1 MLWAAAMGIKVGG
14 LSRTV
19 AQPRPHADRLPNE
32 DSSCDSRHE
41 CVPRATTRPPL
52 ACTVCSTRVRAG
64 IRAKFSTIMLG
75 ISSTR
80 LISCESWFIFFF
92 RKKFSS
98 IEYLGFLNDTIRL
111 SWRRYFCYDFVTLG
125 NVWIYNVC
133 VSKVF
138 QFRIYS
144 MMNWEDEIQNRQDA
158 RRRRGEYYIFLNL
171 KFWN

>member
-64 IRAKFSTIMLG
+64 IRAKFCTIMLG
-75 ISSTR
+75 ISSFEVDFVRIAVESSFFYRKEIFIDRVSNVSLVLRAKSWKLLNDPSRIR
-80 LISCESWFIFFF
+80 LVFLYNLKFIFH
-92 RKKFSS
+92 S
-98 IEYLGFLNDTIRL
+98 IFDEL
-111 SWRRYFCYDFVTLG
+111 
-125 NVWIYNVC
+125 
-133 VSKVF
+133 
-138 QFRIYS
+138 
-144 MMNWEDEIQNRQDA
+144 EEIQNRQ
-158 RRRRGEYYIFLNL
+158 EILKLKKSTSFLINCI
-171 KFWN
+171 NSC

>member
-92 RKKFSS
+92 SKEIFIDRVSWFFKRYDTFIVKEILLLRFCNVGWKMY
-98 IEYLGFLNDTIRL
+98 EYTT
-111 SWRRYFCYDFVTLG
+111 Y
-125 NVWIYNVC
+125 
-133 VSKVF
+133 VF
-138 QFRIYS
+138 QKYFNLEY
-144 MMNWEDEIQNRQDA
+144 IQWWIGRTKFKIVKMHV
-158 RRRRGEYYIFLNL
+158 GEYS
-171 KFWN
+171 

>member
-1 MLWAAAMGIKVGG
+1 MGIKVGG

-92 RKKFSS
+92 FRKKFSS
-98 IEYLGFLNDTIRL
+98 IEYLGFLNDTFIVKEILLLR
-111 SWRRYFCYDFVTLG
+111 FC
-125 NVWIYNVC
+125 NVGWKMYEYTTY
-133 VSKVF
+133 VF
-138 QFRIYS
+138 QKYFNLEY
-144 MMNWEDEIQNRQDA
+144 IQ
-158 RRRRGEYYIFLNL
+158 
-171 KFWN
+171 